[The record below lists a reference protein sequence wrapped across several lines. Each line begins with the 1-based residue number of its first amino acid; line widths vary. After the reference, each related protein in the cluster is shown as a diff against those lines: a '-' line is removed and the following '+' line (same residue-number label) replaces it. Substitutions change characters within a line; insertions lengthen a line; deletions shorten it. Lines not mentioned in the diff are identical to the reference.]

1 MGSVLP
7 LVVMRFYFH
16 LQGVSNEAIMAGH
29 TRMRRRGQCTRK
41 LTWTRDTKMS
51 PLGSVSK
58 RYFSDLQ
65 YKRMKITGL
74 FDTDPWLTFLSLI
87 KSIAEPLL

>member
-41 LTWTRDTKMS
+41 MS

-58 RYFSDLQ
+58 QYFSDLQ